1 LETFLIWLQ
10 KWKSLPNGV
19 RLSRDTFDA
28 LERSTKALI
37 MITNFVLT
45 HLSVKYVLPGKFQT
59 HNLELRFSRYRSLS
73 SCNYHISFRQI
84 LESEK
89 QIRTKRIFD
98 SIKTKN
104 LVLKEFKDTC
114 TLQENTD
121 DLLPFKGIFDASY
134 LTECEIDA
142 SSNNI
147 PNTFNKVKK
156 LAGKDWYYAFLK
168 RNPTVAK
175 RKHQS

>member
-37 MITNFVLT
+37 MITNFALT

-147 PNTFNKVKK
+147 TNTFNKVKK

-168 RNPTVAK
+168 RNATVAK